1 MVKNNLIK
9 KDALVIYTDKK
20 GRVELRADTDKETIW
35 ATQAQI
41 TELFNIDRTVVTK
54 HINNLLNSKEVNE
67 KSNVQKMHIPNSD
80 KPVAMYSLDII
91 LAVGYRTNSSKAI
104 KFRQWA
110 NRVLKEYLLKGIAVN
125 THRLEKLPDRILAD
139 LDEKILFIQ
148 RTIKKRELNQNET
161 DSLLSVIHDYA
172 NSWKFLKEYDE
183 GELKLR
189 RSKGKEKRHFEYEF
203 VRGAIDM
210 LKEDLIKKKEAS
222 DLFGSEIDGTFQGIL
237 KTIYQ
242 TFGGKELYASLDEK
256 AAHLLYFIIKDHP
269 FSDGNKRIG
278 SFVFIYFLKINAIL
292 IRQNGEKKIND
303 NTLVA
308 LALLIA
314 ESDPKDKEMMVAL
327 TTNLLT

>member
-1 MVKNNLIK
+1 MIK
-9 KDALVIYTDKK
+9 KSIINRDGKLIIYTGPK
-20 GRVELRADTDKETIW
+20 GTVELRADTDKETIW

-41 TELFNIDRTVVTK
+41 TDLFNIDRTVVTR
-54 HINNLLNSKEVNE
+54 HISNILKDKEIDK

-80 KPVAMYSLDII
+80 RPISLYSLDVI

-110 NRVLKEYLLKGIAVN
+110 TKILRKYLIEGIVVN
-125 THRLEKLPDRILAD
+125 NEKIKKLPDRILAD
-139 LDEKILFIQ
+139 LDEKISFIQ

-172 NSWKFLKEYDE
+172 NSWRFLKEYDE

-189 RSKGKEKRHFEYEF
+189 RGKDKEKRHFEYDF
-203 VRGAIDM
+203 IRSAIDK
-210 LKEDLIKKKEAS
+210 LK
-222 DLFGSEIDGTFQGIL
+222 
-237 KTIYQ
+237 
-242 TFGGKELYASLDEK
+242 DEK

-278 SFVFIYFLKINAIL
+278 SFIFIYFLKLNGIL
-292 IRQNGEKKIND
+292 SRINGENKIND

-314 ESDPKDKEMMVAL
+314 ESDPKDKELMVAL
-327 TTNLLT
+327 TTNLLA